1 MLAAHYPKALFDEYL
16 AYDETSS
23 TLLRWKKRPGTTVKV
38 GDEVGNRACGGYWR
52 FQLKGKTWKL
62 HRVIYIMLNGEIDR
76 DLDVDHKDRN
86 KDNNHPSN
94 LEAKTCSG
102 NNLNKQKGKG
112 RYARKRGN
120 RWEAHYT
127 MPVTRKY
134 VYVGRFETEEKAR
147 MMAMAHRLESYWVI

>member
-38 GDEVGNRACGGYWR
+38 GDEAGGKGSDGYWR
-52 FQLKGKTWKL
+52 FQLKGKAWKL
-62 HRVIYIMLNGEIDR
+62 HRVIYIILNGEIDR

-94 LEAKTCSG
+94 LEAKTCAA
-102 NNLNKQKGKG
+102 NNFNKRKGKG
-112 RYARKRGN
+112 RYARKRYHK
-120 RWEAHYT
+120 WEAYYT
-127 MPVTRKY
+127 VPGVNKY
-134 VYVGRFETEEKAR
+134 VYVGYFETEEKAR
-147 MMAMAHRLESYWVI
+147 MMTMAHRLESYWVI